1 MTKYKEIVDQLRTNI
16 YEGVFPALSKLPEQ
30 TALAKRFQTSRMTI
44 QKALNQL
51 KQEGLIST
59 KRGHGTYVNSA
70 TYQGQINEYIGLVNR
85 YGGRH
90 KVQSKIISFNVRF
103 PEANEMDYL
112 SLRENE
118 PVYDIIRL
126 RYVDNEPFELEY
138 TIMPIKT
145 IPDIDMAI
153 LEHSIYR
160 YITDSLHLKIGP
172 AIRKIRADKADSY
185 DIKYLEVDP
194 NDPILE
200 LEQVARL
207 SDGRPFEFSQTRYP
221 YQNREITIFLNLNG
235 KKTSLKKT
243 QTCFYCPGKVNSL
256 RFFGFFRRSLRA
268 DPNAAAVAKD
278 GLDGWNKGSDDRY
291 GIDHPVKQH
300 VKRSKTE
307 LLQLAAVIIR
317 QEAGK

>member
-118 PVYDIIRL
+118 PVYDIVRL

-221 YQNREITIFLNLNG
+221 YQNREIYYL
-235 KKTSLKKT
+235 SE
-243 QTCFYCPGKVNSL
+243 P
-256 RFFGFFRRSLRA
+256 
-268 DPNAAAVAKD
+268 
-278 GLDGWNKGSDDRY
+278 
-291 GIDHPVKQH
+291 
-300 VKRSKTE
+300 
-307 LLQLAAVIIR
+307 
-317 QEAGK
+317 

>member
-1 MTKYKEIVDQLRTNI
+1 
-16 YEGVFPALSKLPEQ
+16 
-30 TALAKRFQTSRMTI
+30 
-44 QKALNQL
+44 
-51 KQEGLIST
+51 
-59 KRGHGTYVNSA
+59 
-70 TYQGQINEYIGLVNR
+70 
-85 YGGRH
+85 
-90 KVQSKIISFNVRF
+90 VQSKIISFNVRF

-118 PVYDIIRL
+118 PVYDIVRL

-221 YQNREITIFLNLNG
+221 YQNREIYYL
-235 KKTSLKKT
+235 SE
-243 QTCFYCPGKVNSL
+243 P
-256 RFFGFFRRSLRA
+256 
-268 DPNAAAVAKD
+268 
-278 GLDGWNKGSDDRY
+278 
-291 GIDHPVKQH
+291 
-300 VKRSKTE
+300 
-307 LLQLAAVIIR
+307 
-317 QEAGK
+317 